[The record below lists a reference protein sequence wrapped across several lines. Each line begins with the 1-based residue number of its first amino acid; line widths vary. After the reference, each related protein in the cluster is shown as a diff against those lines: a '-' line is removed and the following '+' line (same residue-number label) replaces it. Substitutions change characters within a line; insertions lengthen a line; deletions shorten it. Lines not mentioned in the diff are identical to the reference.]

1 MQSDF
6 LVKKDGE
13 TIRLSALSLSL
24 SLSLSLT
31 HTHFSELNV
40 EKTAWEQFAV
50 T

>member
-24 SLSLSLT
+24 SLT

-40 EKTAWEQFAV
+40 EKTA
-50 T
+50 